1 MCRGFIRCAGVV
13 SAPPLGNFQPP
24 KDRQGEA
31 TDRCNAH
38 PAACA
43 CVHSVIESLLQTDC
57 VPSVARVTV
66 PQKRQASPG
75 CAQRE
80 ASDAAQ
86 EAKKRKLI
94 VKAGPL
100 KAGPEENA
108 YELVTR
114 QTEAAAIPI
123 VQEDTRRN
131 ATETT
136 DCSITGTDASGDL
149 SSVSGGCS
157 LLFPLS
163 PEPEWEKILDDL
175 ETELNLFTVPTSPP
189 TEEKKESG
197 SSLLSQLLT
206 SQRPVREEYAKIER
220 EPEKPMMSPLEICLP
235 SSPPDDRD
243 SGFQS
248 PSAPGGLSNSFSPQ
262 PITPC
267 TPESFSPIPF
277 SFIPLDSSPVPMPCP
292 VQCDTPMPPPY
303 DVTGEFACPPA
314 KVSASDWLFQPVPD
328 TWETPVFSSPTVYP
342 LHQPTLHST
351 AELLADLIPSVY
363 QGEVALGKYL
373 L

>member
-1 MCRGFIRCAGVV
+1 MPYHIRLVFLPHSCCVESV
-13 SAPPLGNFQPP
+13 FVLFSA
-24 KDRQGEA
+24 E
-31 TDRCNAH
+31 
-38 PAACA
+38 
-43 CVHSVIESLLQTDC
+43 
-57 VPSVARVTV
+57 
-66 PQKRQASPG
+66 KRQASPG
-75 CAQRE
+75 CVQKE

-100 KAGPEENA
+100 KAGPEESA

-114 QTEAAAIPI
+114 QTEDAAIPI

-136 DCSITGTDASGDL
+136 DGSITGTDV
-149 SSVSGGCS
+149 SSVSGACS
-157 LLFPLS
+157 ILFPLT

-175 ETELNLFTVPTSPP
+175 ETELNLFAVPASPP
-189 TEEKKESG
+189 TEEKKEDG

-220 EPEKPMMSPLEICLP
+220 EPEKPLTPALEMCLP
-235 SSPPDDRD
+235 SPPLDDRD

-248 PSAPGGLSNSFSPQ
+248 PSVPGGLSNSFSPQ

-277 SFIPLDSSPVPMPCP
+277 SFIPSDPSPVPMSYP
-292 VQCDTPMPPPY
+292 VQCNTAMPPPY
-303 DVTGEFACPPA
+303 DVTGEFNCPPV
-314 KVSASDWLFQPVPD
+314 KVSASDWLFQPAPD
-328 TWETPVFSSPTVYP
+328 SWEMSVFSSPTVYP
-342 LHQPTLHST
+342 LCQPPTLHST
-351 AELLADLIPSVY
+351 AELLADLIPSVC
-363 QGEVALGKYL
+363 QGEVTLGEYL